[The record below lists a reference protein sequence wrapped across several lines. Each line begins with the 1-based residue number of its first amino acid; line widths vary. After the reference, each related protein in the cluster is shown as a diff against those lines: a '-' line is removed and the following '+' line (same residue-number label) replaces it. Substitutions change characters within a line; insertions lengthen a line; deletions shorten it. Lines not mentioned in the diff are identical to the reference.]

1 MIGLERWRIIL
12 VIVVVLAA
20 IYLLIPS
27 IRFAA
32 LSDEAKA
39 SDPAL
44 ASKLQ
49 RKSINLGLDLRG
61 GMHLVMEIDRSKLP
75 PDYSRNPIDEALE
88 IIRNRVDQF
97 GVSEPVIQKEGADRI
112 VVELPG
118 LADPERAKEIIG
130 KTAILEF
137 KLLDTEEAVKNFI
150 KAVDDTLT
158 KYPEIIDA
166 AEAGEEFIPEE
177 KGTTLAVV
185 ESTAAETPKD
195 TLAENEEKKDTTV
208 GKAGELFGEKDTAL
222 AGLGEEEVGG
232 YAFSALVEPYKEE
245 ILIPRMN
252 YQTVKRLLE
261 HPKVKACIPPG
272 DELHWANEFEEMR
285 GEDVMRLY
293 ITKKRAEVT
302 GTYLRSA
309 NFGFA
314 SPSDPKAAGQPVVNL
329 TFNRKGA
336 AIFSAVTGANV
347 NKRLAI
353 ILDGKIHSAPVIQ
366 TRIRDGRAR
375 ITGIRKVEEARDLS
389 IVLRAGNLPAPLTI
403 IEERTIGPAL
413 GQDSIKRGIFA
424 TILGGILIFF
434 FMIIYYRLSGIIA
447 VIALILN
454 LFLLLAAMAGLHAT
468 LTLPGIAGI
477 ILTMGMA
484 VDANVLIFER
494 IREELRTGKT
504 VRASIDA
511 GYSRAFRTILDANF
525 TTLISAIILYYFGT
539 GPVKGFAITLS
550 FGIIISMFTAIIV
563 TRMIFAV
570 VTEAGRAKSLS
581 I

>member
-1 MIGLERWRIIL
+1 
-12 VIVVVLAA
+12 
-20 IYLLIPS
+20 
-27 IRFAA
+27 
-32 LSDEAKA
+32 
-39 SDPAL
+39 
-44 ASKLQ
+44 
-49 RKSINLGLDLRG
+49 
-61 GMHLVMEIDRSKLP
+61 
-75 PDYSRNPIDEALE
+75 
-88 IIRNRVDQF
+88 
-97 GVSEPVIQKEGADRI
+97 
-112 VVELPG
+112 
-118 LADPERAKEIIG
+118 
-130 KTAILEF
+130 
-137 KLLDTEEAVKNFI
+137 
-150 KAVDDTLT
+150 
-158 KYPEIIDA
+158 
-166 AEAGEEFIPEE
+166 
-177 KGTTLAVV
+177 
-185 ESTAAETPKD
+185 
-195 TLAENEEKKDTTV
+195 
-208 GKAGELFGEKDTAL
+208 
-222 AGLGEEEVGG
+222 
-232 YAFSALVEPYKEE
+232 
-245 ILIPRMN
+245 
-252 YQTVKRLLE
+252 
-261 HPKVKACIPPG
+261 
-272 DELHWANEFEEMR
+272 
-285 GEDVMRLY
+285 
-293 ITKKRAEVT
+293 
-302 GTYLRSA
+302 
-309 NFGFA
+309 
-314 SPSDPKAAGQPVVNL
+314 
-329 TFNRKGA
+329 
-336 AIFSAVTGANV
+336 